1 MKGKYLRD
9 KNGRFAKKTLPAEEE
24 QLLELKRHKSVLI
37 NNSKDII
44 KLRFAAKLNSEIADA
59 LCSELINLKND
70 IKNLRIPL
78 CKRFWMWLKGE
89 RLIYSDEVRKNA
101 K

>member
-9 KNGRFAKKTLPAEEE
+9 KNGRFAKKTLPAEKE
-24 QLLELKRHKSVLI
+24 LVLELKRHRMVLI

-44 KLRFAAKLNSEIADA
+44 KLREVAKLNSEIADA

-78 CKRFWMWLKGE
+78 YKRFWMWLKGE
-89 RLIYSDEVRKNA
+89 RIIYSDEVKRNVK
-101 K
+101 